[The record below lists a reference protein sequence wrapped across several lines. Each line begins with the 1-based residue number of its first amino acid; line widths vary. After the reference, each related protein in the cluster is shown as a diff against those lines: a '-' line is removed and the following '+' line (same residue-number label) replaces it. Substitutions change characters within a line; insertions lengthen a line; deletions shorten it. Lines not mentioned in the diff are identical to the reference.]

1 MQSKMRAM
9 ERDYLLLSGVWAGRI
24 ARTGFF
30 CATGLGLCWLFAVG
44 YQVTGVIGLLVWAA
58 WAFSDG
64 EKDYDYWAGLGVV
77 ALVLILMMWFR

>member
-1 MQSKMRAM
+1 MK
-9 ERDYLLLSGVWAGRI
+9 RDYLLLSGVWAGRI

-30 CATGLGLCWLFAVG
+30 FVTGLGLCWLFAVG
-44 YQVTGVIGLLVWAA
+44 YLVTPVIGLLIWTA

-64 EKDYDYWAGLGVV
+64 EKDYDHWAGLGVV